1 MKRLWLILSFI
12 ILIQSD
18 TFISND
24 EQRISNDEQRKDWF
38 NSLVEGTYADGDN
51 STIIKKNDKGNIII
65 ESIAGTSFCSMEYDS
80 TGSLVIQWTGTI
92 LTSK

>member
-18 TFISND
+18 TFISN
-24 EQRISNDEQRKDWF
+24 NEQRKDWF

-80 TGSLVIQWTGTI
+80 TGSLVMQWTGTI

>member
-18 TFISND
+18 TF
-24 EQRISNDEQRKDWF
+24 ISNDEQRKDWF

-80 TGSLVIQWTGTI
+80 TGSLVMQWTGTI